1 MGFINLCSG
10 RARILK
16 IGAAA
21 SFIKRGDSVK
31 IVKMSALPLGI
42 IERIP
47 VESIA
52 IQLKKGDVLVMV
64 SDGITEAERG
74 SEGLE
79 WVRNAIL
86 EIRSKDPQTIAD
98 LLINKAVQK
107 YGLREKDDMTVIVAI
122 VQ

>member
-1 MGFINLCSG
+1 
-10 RARILK
+10 
-16 IGAAA
+16 
-21 SFIKRGDSVK
+21 
-31 IVKMSALPLGI
+31 
-42 IERIP
+42 
-47 VESIA
+47 
-52 IQLKKGDVLVMV
+52 MV